1 MKCPK
6 CGYHSFEFLDE
17 CKKCKADL
25 TAFKATHKIAAV
37 ILPATAPPAAATPAP
52 ATTTESLATNSQDDF
67 LTSSPAII
75 SNAGG
80 AFDDPSALD
89 AFSFD
94 EQPATE
100 TEGWDFSTAETPKSN
115 APEHEKKELPD
126 LFSH

>member
-6 CGYHSFEFLDE
+6 CGYHSFEFLDA

-25 TAFKATHKIAAV
+25 TAFKTTHKITAV
-37 ILPATAPPAAATPAP
+37 ILPATAPVLAAQTPANLAKSP
-52 ATTTESLATNSQDDF
+52 ATNSQDDF
-67 LTSSPAII
+67 LTSNPAII
-75 SNAGG
+75 TNTSG
-80 AFDDPSALD
+80 AFDDPSALV

-94 EQPATE
+94 DQPTKE
-100 TEGWDFSTAETPKSN
+100 TESWDFSTTDAPKSN